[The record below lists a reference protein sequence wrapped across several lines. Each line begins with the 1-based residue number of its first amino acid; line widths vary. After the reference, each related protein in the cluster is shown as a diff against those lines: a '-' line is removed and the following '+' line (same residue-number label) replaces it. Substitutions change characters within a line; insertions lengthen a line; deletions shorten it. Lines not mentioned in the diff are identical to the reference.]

1 MYKIC
6 GNHRFRDDAA
16 LWHYRTANKLAATKW
31 GTYRKT
37 MEKNIM
43 HFEEKGQRE
52 LPFVE
57 AQYQQ
62 ILKEKGEEAAKAF
75 LTGYTSDFIGATIL
89 RWDEMAREFWIQSR
103 FGL

>member
-1 MYKIC
+1 
-6 GNHRFRDDAA
+6 
-16 LWHYRTANKLAATKW
+16 LAAVKW
-31 GTYRKT
+31 GTFRKT

-57 AQYQQ
+57 AQYKQ
-62 ILKEKGEEAAKAF
+62 ILAEKGEEAARAY
-75 LTGYTSDFIGATIL
+75 LTGYTHDFFGATIL
-89 RWDEMAREFWIQSR
+89 RWDEMASQYWIESR

>member
-1 MYKIC
+1 MPFSEVSRVMVLETIS
-6 GNHRFRDDAA
+6 
-16 LWHYRTANKLAATKW
+16 
-31 GTYRKT
+31 
-37 MEKNIM
+37 
-43 HFEEKGQRE
+43 
-52 LPFVE
+52 PFVE

-89 RWDEMAREFWIQSR
+89 RWDEMTREFWIQSR

>member
-1 MYKIC
+1 M
-6 GNHRFRDDAA
+6 
-16 LWHYRTANKLAATKW
+16 AATKW

-43 HFEEKGQRE
+43 HFEKKGQRE